1 MIGLLNLKTNKMST
15 KIDHNKDSIKDV
27 LSFDD
32 KDMEQ
37 ITLKLAKL
45 SQSILIGEIS
55 QGKLCE
61 DIAKTFSYNELLFV
75 ATMFVTDKTSMI
87 LEQAPEL
94 MAMIKFREMFN
105 KFKEEE

>member
-1 MIGLLNLKTNKMST
+1 MST